1 MRKGSYVLVMSLEED
16 TVLEVGALG
25 TKELP
30 AGLYTY
36 VGSAQSGLEQ
46 RVGRHFSDS
55 KKKHWHIDYLLER
68 CALISAI
75 LIEGPDMEC
84 QINAAIDVLPGSDM
98 PCSGFGSSDCNCI
111 SHLHRITDDS
121 LVRLLNE
128 LRWIQETGKGNA

>member
-1 MRKGSYVLVMSLEED
+1 MSLEED

-46 RVGRHFSDS
+46 RVGRHFSS
-55 KKKHWHIDYLLER
+55 IKRKHWHIDYLLER
-68 CALISAI
+68 CALISAV

-84 QINAAIDVLPGSDM
+84 QINCAIDTLPGSEM
-98 PCSGFGSSDCNCI
+98 PCSGFGSSDCGCR
-111 SHLHRITDDS
+111 SHLHRIPEDS
-121 LVRLLNE
+121 LGRLLNE
-128 LRWIQETGKGNA
+128 LRWMQAVGNGND